1 MHYYKTEEEI
11 KKVLEILN
19 SRLYNA
25 GYSFRVMEVSESCV
39 YVQASFDFS
48 YYVNVHLQ
56 FELPVFT
63 NLKER
68 EEWPDAWYEDQ
79 LFLFNDEELEHVL
92 DWYDIEKNMHE
103 QKLFAFVFNL
113 NGKRIESKSV
123 VVCKELYVRWEHP
136 YYD

>member
-1 MHYYKTEEEI
+1 MYYKTEEEI
-11 KKVLEILN
+11 KKVVELLN

-25 GYSFRVMEVSESCV
+25 GYSFRVIEVSQTSV
-39 YVQASFDFS
+39 YVQASFDFG
-48 YYVNVHLQ
+48 YYVNVHIQ

-63 NLKER
+63 NLKEG
-68 EEWPDAWYEDQ
+68 EEWPDAWYADQ
-79 LFLFNDEELEHVL
+79 LFLFNEEELENVL
-92 DWYDIEKNMHE
+92 DWYDIKKETHE

-113 NGKRIESKSV
+113 NGKRIDSKSV